1 VPDTIQSEM
10 RFMSDL
16 RSKPVEGDIELFGD

>member
-1 VPDTIQSEM
+1 MIQSEM

-16 RSKPVEGDIELFGD
+16 KTKPVEGDIELFGD